1 MIQLI
6 KNLWIKWKYRKYFNC
21 AKNQTEY
28 YNELLKAAHK
38 AYLEFNKPENIGKGN
53 AYIPIELLG
62 NYIPD
67 EERPV
72 SIPDLMHAL
81 VKIKE
86 IYIKED
92 KIK

>member
-6 KNLWIKWKYRKYFNC
+6 KNLWIKLKYRKQFNC

-28 YNELLKAAHK
+28 YRELLKSAHK
-38 AYLEFNKPENIGKGN
+38 AYLEFNKTGNIGEGK

-62 NYIPD
+62 SYIPD
-67 EERPV
+67 VERPV
-72 SIPDLMHAL
+72 SIPDLMHTK